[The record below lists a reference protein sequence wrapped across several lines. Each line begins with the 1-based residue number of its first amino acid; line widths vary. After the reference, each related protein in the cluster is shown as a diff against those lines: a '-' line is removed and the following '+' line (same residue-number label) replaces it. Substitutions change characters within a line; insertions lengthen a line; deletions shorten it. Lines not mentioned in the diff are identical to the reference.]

1 MSELPTPKEREEKFN
16 KFIISEYLKYG
27 SVDEVFRR
35 NGYNLPISYPG
46 VHRLLDRW
54 GIVKAAGPNS
64 KLSEAICFMEL
75 LSHHKIPME
84 RVYRML
90 PPSFQTSMSTMHRIL
105 HNIKEGTTRRSGC
118 ALVITPDDNSRQ
130 VLVGDDVSTPRLE
143 LGKPFG
149 ARSLPMCYAKVDENY
164 KDSVLRVLQQE
175 VLVKDVVERKL
186 DQGVI
191 SDSIQ
196 PFMYLDIADVRVSVF
211 HLVLPRPLEK
221 FSSYKLLNYRFVDL
235 KELNLPSEFF
245 RAGIRE
251 IGIGFEKY
259 LLNRKES
266 NNPSI
271 YRSFVNNTLYEPA
284 LEASV

>member
-1 MSELPTPKEREEKFN
+1 MSEISSSKEREDKFN

-35 NGYNLPISYPG
+35 NEYNLPISYPG

-75 LSHHKIPME
+75 LSHHKVPME

-105 HNIKEGTTRRSGC
+105 HNIKEGTTRRSGS
-118 ALVITPDDNSRQ
+118 ALVITPGDNPRKI
-130 VLVGDDVSTPRLE
+130 LVGDDVSTPRLE

-149 ARSLPMCYAKVDENY
+149 ARSLPMCYSKVDESCE
-164 KDSVLRVLQQE
+164 DSVLRVLQQE
-175 VLVKDVVERKL
+175 VLVKDVIEKKL
-186 DQGVI
+186 DRKIVPN
-191 SDSIQ
+191 SIQ

-211 HLVLPRPLEK
+211 HLVLSRPLKEY
-221 FSSYKLLNYRFVDL
+221 SSYKLLNYRFVDL
-235 KELNLPSEFF
+235 KELSQPSEFF

-251 IGIGFEKY
+251 IGIGFERY
-259 LLNRKES
+259 LLNTKES
-266 NNPSI
+266 TNPSI
-271 YRSFVNNTLYEPA
+271 YRSFVNDNLYAPA
-284 LEASV
+284 LETSV